1 MRTAFVVATCLIA
14 SPAFADDV
22 LHPGTPALD
31 PPTLIA
37 LGVSLPITGDDNFS
51 AVVAMRYRE
60 ASTTT
65 WSTGYPLQHVHAEVV
80 TGLTVTPKFAGSIF
94 DLRPDTS
101 YEIEL
106 HATDADGAVDSV
118 MTLTGKT
125 RPVPVANPATPRAV
139 AVSSAAQL
147 TTALAA
153 AQPGDVITLASG
165 TYAGTFAIQAS
176 GTAANPIVIRG
187 NGAVLDGGNCTG
199 CNVLEVYGSFTH
211 VESLTLQNA
220 SRAFKWQTPGSTSN
234 VLRRVHI
241 RDVTTA
247 ISSQAN
253 QTNFYVADNLLE
265 GRLVWPC
272 VYTSDDTACNGS
284 PIVHG
289 AHANDDGIQMLG
301 NGHVVAHNTISGF
314 GDAMKSEQSGA
325 LSIDF
330 YGNDVLWSYDNGI
343 ELDGTQRNARAW
355 RNRLT
360 NVFAALSF
368 QPIFGGPS
376 YAVRNVLYNVPDEPF
391 KLHSNGGTPTVGAVI
406 LHNTIVRS
414 TRELQCSSSV
424 SPLYFTVKNNL
435 FLGPAMLDPDGN
447 AVSWDLPGI
456 PTASID
462 YNGYFP
468 DGKFQYGYGAMG
480 ATLASFAAVLAAGK
494 FDARSVLLDS
504 STLAAGTIGPA
515 DWRVKVSPIDPSLG
529 ASSLALDRAEV
540 MPGINGGAPDLG
552 ALERGCDAPT
562 YGVRAA
568 GIDEATD
575 NLGCGSGGGGG
586 EVGADDPAGGSS
598 GGGAG
603 CCEAGTG
610 PGGSWILGLL
620 LVGGFVTR
628 RTTRLSRQVP
638 LRVHRRRRLS
648 ASSAP
653 RRAPPFARPPSDNA
667 E

>member
-1 MRTAFVVATCLIA
+1 MRTAIVVATCLLS
-14 SPAFADDV
+14 SPAVADDV

-37 LGVSLPITGDDNFS
+37 LGVALPITGDDNFT

-60 ASTTT
+60 AGTTT
-65 WSTGYPLQHVHAEVV
+65 WSTALPLQHVHAEAVQ
-80 TGLTVTPKFAGSIF
+80 GLTVTPTFAGSIF

-106 HATDADGAVDSV
+106 HATDADGAVDSTMTV
-118 MTLTGKT
+118 MGRT
-125 RPVPVANPATPRAV
+125 RPVPVANPAAPRAV

-153 AQPGDVITLASG
+153 AQPGDVITLAAG
-165 TYAGTFAIQAS
+165 TYAGNFAIHAS
-176 GTAANPIVIRG
+176 GTATNPIVIRG
-187 NGAVLDGGNCTG
+187 VSGSVLDGGNCTG
-199 CNVLEVYGSFTH
+199 CNVLEVYGSYTH

-220 SRAFKWQTPGSTSN
+220 SRAFKWQTPGATNN

-253 QTNFYVADNLLE
+253 QTDFYVADNLLE
-265 GRLVWPC
+265 GRLLWPC
-272 VYTSDDTACNGS
+272 VYTSDDAACNGS

-289 AHANDDGIQMLG
+289 AHANDDGIQMIG

-325 LSIDF
+325 VSVDF

-343 ELDGTQRNARAW
+343 ELDGTRRNARAW

-406 LHNTIVRS
+406 VHNTVVRS
-414 TRELQCSSSV
+414 SRELQCSSSV
-424 SPLYFTVKNNL
+424 SPLYFTVRNNV
-435 FLGPAMLDPDGN
+435 FLGPATLLDGQ

-480 ATLASFAAVLAAGK
+480 TTLDSLAAVVAAGK
-494 FDARSVLLDS
+494 LDTHSVLVDA
-504 STLAAGTIGPA
+504 STLAAGAIGPA
-515 DWRVKVSPIDPSLG
+515 DWRVKVAPIDPTLG
-529 ASSLALDRAEV
+529 GGSMAIDRAEM
-540 MPGINGGAPDLG
+540 MPGINRGVPDLG
-552 ALERGCDAPT
+552 ALESGCDAPS

-568 GIDEATD
+568 GIDEATED
-575 NLGCGSGGGGG
+575 VGCGGG
-586 EVGADDPAGGSS
+586 EVGADDPAGGSKGS
-598 GGGAG
+598 GGG
-603 CCEAGTG
+603 CCEAGAG
-610 PGGSWILGLL
+610 PDGSWILGVL
-620 LVGGFVTR
+620 LVGGLV
-628 RTTRLSRQVP
+628 
-638 LRVHRRRRLS
+638 RRRRS
-648 ASSAP
+648 
-653 RRAPPFARPPSDNA
+653 
-667 E
+667 